1 MIYLVTINFNVHE
14 KRYESLDNTSKF
26 TDEFMEFKNKANIVD
41 EESVMVKTIAKCY
54 RNYVVEAKNTE
65 EAKKKA
71 HEEYELD
78 FVEYF
83 STNFVFYVFSVQVQP
98 YEIMKHYFNG
108 HDKDLV
114 NKINY
119 IYAKDVE
126 AMKPILLA
134 LYKRDVVV
142 ADTKGITEQMFHNNF
157 DLFCEN
163 FLTYVCDDEDLKTI
177 INFVRYRDQKTNKV
191 LFADGWS

>member
-1 MIYLVTINFNVHE
+1 MIYLVTINFNVLE
-14 KRYESLDNTSKF
+14 KRYESLNNAEKF

-41 EESVMVKTIAKCY
+41 KESVMVKTIAKCY
-54 RNYVVEAKNTE
+54 RNYVIDAENTE

-71 HEEYELD
+71 HDEYESD
-78 FVEYF
+78 FVKYF
-83 STNFVFYVFSVQVQP
+83 NDNFVFYVFSIQVHP
-98 YEIMKHYFNG
+98 YEIMNKFNG

-134 LYKRDVVV
+134 LYKRDVVES
-142 ADTKGITEQMFHNNF
+142 DSKGITEHMFNNNF

-163 FLTYVCDDEDLKTI
+163 FLTHVCDNEDLKTI
-177 INFVRYRDQKTNKV
+177 INFVRYRDEKTNKV
-191 LFADGWS
+191 LFADGWSN